1 MTNINELD
9 DITNY
14 FVNVMSKLVDVKPE
28 NVRLISREEY
38 RLNGDDDSEIEIYNN
53 STADAVPVV
62 RCENCKHHKH
72 DEVFGTR
79 VCKFTE
85 RRMKA
90 NDYCSYG
97 ERREEE

>member
-1 MTNINELD
+1 MRTELWGLRNKETGELVLEYWASSQKHKALFSSYDKAEKACKWKHNIQLEPFKID
-9 DITNY
+9 T
-14 FVNVMSKLVDVKPE
+14 
-28 NVRLISREEY
+28 
-38 RLNGDDDSEIEIYNN
+38 
-53 STADAVPVV
+53 VPVV
-62 RCENCKHHKH
+62 RCKDCKHHKH